1 MPTAAVKLP
10 AILEKFVASQV
21 REGTYRSREAA
32 IVAAVQHQKRRSEQ
46 LAWLQSEIQKGLDSG
61 PADELDIENV
71 IRRGSRRVAARAQ
84 DTEGVHAVK
93 HPAAQSH
100 RLKHQHAG
108 VATCGEFGCD
118 LG

>member
-10 AILEKFVASQV
+10 AALEKFVASQV

-61 PADELDIENV
+61 PAGELDIENV
-71 IRRGSRRVAARAQ
+71 IRRGRRRVAARARR
-84 DTEGVHAVK
+84 A
-93 HPAAQSH
+93 
-100 RLKHQHAG
+100 RR
-108 VATCGEFGCD
+108 
-118 LG
+118 